1 MSSGKTHF
9 STGAP
14 QHAPRRALSVLEG
27 GKMTGEDRKTV
38 RVGALSDLDD
48 ELRDDEALHVER
60 HGRQR
65 DARGP
70 IERGKGLEAAEAEAG
85 VPAVELAADA
95 ALGERAVGEAV
106 GGLVPGDKAEG
117 HPLALELGYPG
128 GSAMTRP
135 VAGSLAPEY
144 VRRMMNGRICNG
156 PPPCCRG
163 PFHRHSPVMAF
174 CPPP

>member
-9 STGAP
+9 STGMP

-65 DARGP
+65 VARGP
-70 IERGKGLEAAEAEAG
+70 IERGKGLEAAEVEAG

-95 ALGERAVGEAV
+95 SLGERAAGEVG

-117 HPLALELGYPG
+117 HPLALELGYQG
-128 GSAMTRP
+128 GRP
-135 VAGSLAPEY
+135 
-144 VRRMMNGRICNG
+144 
-156 PPPCCRG
+156 
-163 PFHRHSPVMAF
+163 
-174 CPPP
+174 